1 MRELSTTIDI
11 DAPPEAVW
19 AVLTDFDHYPE
30 WNPFMR
36 VVGRANEG
44 ARLVVDL
51 TPPGG
56 RGFQF
61 RPTVTRV
68 DHGREFRWLGHLFV
82 PGLYD
87 GEHRF
92 TLAAHDG
99 GTRLTHAESFGGVL
113 AGLVNRFVGED
124 TERGFEAMN
133 AALKERVESRGA
145 QDSEESGPSG
155 TAEDDSAGDEVAV

>member
-1 MRELSTTIDI
+1 MRELTTTVDI
-11 DAPPEAVW
+11 DASPEAVW
-19 AVLTDFDHYPE
+19 TVLTDFERYPE

-36 VVGRANEG
+36 VAGRANEG

-51 TPPGG
+51 TPPDG
-56 RGFQF
+56 RDFQF

-68 DHGREFRWLGHLFV
+68 DRGHEFRWLGHLFV

-92 TLAAHDG
+92 VLEARDE
-99 GTRLTHAESFGGVL
+99 GTQLTHAESFGGVF
-113 AGLVNRFVGED
+113 AGLINRFVGES

-133 AALKERVESRGA
+133 AALKERVESLATAEGNGVEA
-145 QDSEESGPSG
+145 SGPTRDAS
-155 TAEDDSAGDEVAV
+155 TGDEVAV

>member
-1 MRELSTTIDI
+1 MRELTTTVDI
-11 DAPPEAVW
+11 DAAPEAVW
-19 AVLTDFDHYPE
+19 AVLTDFEHYPE

-36 VVGRANEG
+36 VTGRANEG

-56 RGFQF
+56 RDFQF

-68 DHGREFRWLGHLFV
+68 DRDHEFRWLGHLFV

-92 TLAAHDG
+92 ILETHDE

-113 AGLVNRFVGED
+113 AGLINRFVGEG
-124 TERGFEAMN
+124 TEQGFEEMN
-133 AALKERVESRGA
+133 AALKERVESLA
-145 QDSEESGPSG
+145 
-155 TAEDDSAGDEVAV
+155 TAEANGVEASRAAKDDSTGDEVAV